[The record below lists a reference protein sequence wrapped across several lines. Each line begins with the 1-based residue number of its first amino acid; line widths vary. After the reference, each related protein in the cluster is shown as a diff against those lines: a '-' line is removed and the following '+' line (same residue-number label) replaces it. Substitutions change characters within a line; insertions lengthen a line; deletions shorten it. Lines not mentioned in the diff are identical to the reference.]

1 MRPWLLS
8 ALGLIAFGLLVWF
21 AGPLVSLGDSA
32 PLATDDARIALI
44 AVFALQYFVHKAWTA
59 ARSRRRNERVVDQ
72 LAPAAPSAEPAEL
85 AQLRKRFAAA
95 LSTLRHT
102 RFGSRGG
109 FWSSLSWKFGRQYLY
124 QLPWYLIIGAPG
136 AGKTTA
142 LLNSG
147 LQFPL
152 AGQFGRG
159 SIKGVGGTRN
169 CDWWFTDSAVLLD
182 TAGRYTTHEADRVA
196 DRRAWEGFLGL
207 LARARPRRPL
217 NGALVAVSVTD
228 LLVFDPI
235 QRAQHAATLR
245 ARLDEIRAAI
255 GIRLPVYLL
264 LTKCDLLP
272 GFLDS
277 FLAFDKRAR
286 DQVWGTTFG
295 FEASNQ
301 GRAVDQFPPALE
313 QLVERLHEDLIERMQ
328 GERDPQRRAR
338 IFAFP
343 HQFASL
349 RESLNDLVRRVFGAG
364 TSSSIDDA
372 PCLRGVYFTS
382 GTQEGTPID
391 RTLSA
396 LGRELGLERQILPP
410 NQSTGKSFFLA
421 GLLRDV
427 VFPEAEIAG
436 RSPRLQRWRTRAIT
450 ALLAAVQCGGALLA
464 AYWATSYSRSS
475 NEIEQIGHSVATTQ
489 GQIAATDVRPGN
501 DPRALLPALNALQD
515 LIASTSPQADAD
527 ATPLA
532 GFRQHQ
538 RLKLAAAAR
547 QAYDR
552 MLLDSLLVRIVQ
564 RCEDQMRSGADPNLQ
579 YEALKAYTM
588 MHEAAHFDAPSLR
601 AFVIYDWD
609 TALEPPLSSQ
619 DRGQL
624 LQHLNALLDAGA
636 AGAATTADARLLQ
649 SVRARLAEQPVSQR
663 IATRLKAVLS
673 ARPYPEFAVAS
684 LGAPAAELFAARDGH
699 SAPRSVPGRYTLQAY
714 RDGLLTALPAVASQL
729 ASEADWVLAASPVAS
744 AADADASRRA
754 GAAALGVYLDEY
766 AHNWAEFVDDLRLKR
781 AAAGDA
787 IRQAQM
793 LAARDGPL
801 PALLA
806 AVVQQTSLHA
816 ASATAALGDAAAPL
830 ERMVEDRFA
839 SLRELTL
846 AGADGRRP
854 LDAALA
860 DFNELHVLRAL
871 AGSSAAGGDVAA
883 TSMERL
889 EHIRADARRF
899 PEPVRSMLLALATS
913 PMPAPAESG
922 TTAKASA
929 IPAPVRPADAQLAD
943 ACGQAVPGRFP
954 FSRESQRDIPIADFT
969 RLFAPSGVFDN
980 ASTRLLGPQADSA
993 PESWTLSEAGAR
1005 AGLDDQALARLRSA
1019 ARIREV
1025 FFAGR
1030 RPDAALRLTFRPH
1043 DMDETIDRFVLEVD
1057 GQSVRYAHGPPTA
1070 TVITWPG
1077 PTPGARV
1084 EMTPA
1089 AEGQPGLQFSGTWA
1103 LFRLLDRVPVESIAP
1118 SRFRVVFNV
1127 GGRRATFDVESESG
1141 ANPFRMPELERF
1153 DCPSH
1158 S

>member
-1 MRPWLLS
+1 
-8 ALGLIAFGLLVWF
+8 
-21 AGPLVSLGDSA
+21 
-32 PLATDDARIALI
+32 
-44 AVFALQYFVHKAWTA
+44 VHKAWTA

-72 LAPAAPSAEPAEL
+72 LAPAAPSAETAEL

-295 FEASNQ
+295 FDASNK

-313 QLVERLHEDLIERMQ
+313 QLVERLYEDLIERMQ

-343 HQFASL
+343 RQFASL
-349 RESLNDLVRRVFGAG
+349 REPLNDLVRRVFGAG

-436 RSPRLQRWRTRAIT
+436 RSPRLQRWRTRAIA

-475 NEIEQIGHSVATTQ
+475 TEIEQIGRSVATTQ
-489 GQIAATDVRPGN
+489 GQITATDVRPCN
-501 DPRALLPALNALQD
+501 DPRPLLPALNALQD
-515 LIASTSPQADAD
+515 LIVSTSPQADAG
-527 ATPLA
+527 AAPLA

-588 MHEAAHFDAPSLR
+588 MHEAAHFDAPSLK
-601 AFVIYDWD
+601 AFVTYDWD
-609 TALEPPLSSQ
+609 TALEPPLSSE

-624 LQHLNALLDAGA
+624 LQHLTALLDAGA
-636 AGAATTADARLLQ
+636 AGAATIADARLLQ

-663 IATRLKAVLS
+663 IATRLKAVLG

-684 LGAPAAELFAARDGH
+684 LGTSAAELFASRDGH
-699 SAPRSVPGRYTLQAY
+699 SAPRTVPGRYTLQAY
-714 RDGLLTALPAVASQL
+714 RDGILTALPAVASQL
-729 ASEADWVLAASPVAS
+729 ASEADWVLAASPAAS

-766 AHNWAEFVDDLRLKR
+766 AHNWADFVDDLRLKR

-787 IRQAQM
+787 VHQAQM

-816 ASATAALGDAAAPL
+816 ASAAAALGDAAAPL
-830 ERMVEDRFA
+830 ERVVEDRFA

-846 AGADGRRP
+846 PGADGRRP

-871 AGSSAAGGDVAA
+871 AGSSAGGGDVAA
-883 TSMERL
+883 TSMEHL
-889 EHIRADARRF
+889 ERIRADARRF
-899 PEPVRSMLLALATS
+899 PEPVRSMLLALATL
-913 PMPAPAESG
+913 PLPAPA
-922 TTAKASA
+922 ASA
-929 IPAPVRPADAQLAD
+929 TSANASATATPVRPADVPLAD
-943 ACGQAVPGRFP
+943 ACSQAVPGRFP
-954 FSRESQRDIPIADFT
+954 FSRESQRDIPIADFA
-969 RLFAPSGVFDN
+969 RLFAPSGVFDS
-980 ASTRLLGPQADSA
+980 ASIRLLGRQADSA
-993 PESWTLSEAGAR
+993 ADSWTPREAGAGT
-1005 AGLDDQALARLRSA
+1005 GLDDKALARLRSA

-1077 PTPGARV
+1077 PRPGARV

-1089 AEGQPGLQFSGTWA
+1089 AEGQSGLEFSGTWA

-1118 SRFRVVFNV
+1118 GRFRVIFNV